1 MKLILENWRT
11 YCEEDFAILYES
23 YEKGSITEE
32 RLLVLWEDN
41 VNREYEQMLNE
52 GIMDILAIGYEKGKQ
67 LVGKAKEN
75 VLYYQEPIKLLK

>member
-11 YCEEDFAILYES
+11 YCEEDFVMLYES
-23 YEKGSITEE
+23 YEKGTITEE
-32 RLLVLWEDN
+32 RLLMLWEDN

-67 LVGKAKEN
+67 LV
-75 VLYYQEPIKLLK
+75 VLFVSDLRRTSASKHPV